1 MLLACPQQCGFKIKL
16 FKDIK
21 YYKNII
27 ENLTAE
33 LTNGTNKSSQMLD
46 IIDVLNQVNKNIEKE
61 KYPERLLNKLVN
73 YIRAVALDGK
83 ISFDKSEEDKIV
95 EIGVGGQRSGLN
107 GQYMADFT
115 DKSQFYGILEEIPRH

>member
-1 MLLACPQQCGFKIKL
+1 M
-16 FKDIK
+16 DVK

-115 DKSQFYGILEEIPRH
+115 DKSQFYGVLEEIPRH